1 MDVKKPAVPRRKR
14 AWQTPTVEELG
25 NLRDFVREGNANGKS
40 TLSADGTTSGNHES
54 MPH

>member
-1 MDVKKPAVPRRKR
+1 MDAKKPIVPGQKP
-14 AWQTPTVEELG
+14 AWHAPTIEELG

-40 TLSADGTTSGNHES
+40 TLAADGTTSGNHES